1 MAAEFGV
8 SGMTIRRDIET
19 LCSTGQVLRIPG
31 GARIG
36 RGILAE
42 KPFLE
47 RLQRRND
54 DKARIGKLAAS
65 LILEG
70 ESVVLD
76 SGTTTLHIARNLRE
90 RACTVITFSVA
101 VLQELAGS
109 RTVRVELTGGAYRA
123 SSHDLIGPAVN
134 ETLGSIRADKVFFGA
149 AAVSWKNGIMVND
162 PEAPRALLQ
171 SGRERILIA
180 DSSKFGQDAL
190 YRFCGL
196 DDCEMIVTDCGV
208 RTSELEKCR
217 KHVKVLTAK

>member
-8 SGMTIRRDIET
+8 SEMTIRRDIET

-65 LILEG
+65 LIREG

-90 RACTVITFSVA
+90 HACTVITFSLA
-101 VLQELAGS
+101 VMQELADS
-109 RTVRVELTGGAYRA
+109 TTVRVELTGGVYRA
-123 SSHDLIGPAVN
+123 SSHDLIGATVN
-134 ETLGSIRADKVFFGA
+134 EALGSIRADKVFFGA
-149 AAVSWKNGIMVND
+149 AAVSLKGGVMVND

-171 SGRERILIA
+171 SGRERILIV
-180 DSSKFGQDAL
+180 DSSKLGQDAL

-196 DDCEMIVTDCGV
+196 DGCDMIVTDSGAHA
-208 RTSELEKCR
+208 SDLEKFR